1 VTVFL
6 GCLLVALGAY
16 VWLSK
21 KKKKK
26 KGVKTMIRFSRL
38 RDVPEEEED

>member
-21 KKKKK
+21 KKKK
-26 KGVKTMIRFSRL
+26 TMIRFSRL